1 MRAWRSLLHPALLFV
16 VFAWGFN
23 FTVIKLLYEAF
34 EPVLEPAR
42 APAALT
48 VLRYL
53 IMWPLFALAAWHE
66 SRFRIS
72 RPMLWKSMLA
82 QFVASGIYMVLFME
96 GMRMAG
102 AGPASVIISFSPLVA
117 ILLAWGLKLERGSP
131 RLVAGLTIASIGVAL
146 VGVNALSEGH
156 GGLLGILLLLASAL
170 SWGVSVVMSKPVLG
184 EVGPFTMLAVGIPA
198 AMLLVVPYGWDDMM
212 AIQWQRIDFTGW
224 WTLGYLALVAGFG
237 AFWAYYKG
245 LADVGPT
252 RTGLTQYL
260 IPPVASILGWL
271 VLGERMGAGE
281 WIGLVCVL
289 AGLALAR
296 PPRLDDPASSEG
308 GPTKDNETPAET
320 GIS

>member
-1 MRAWRSLLHPALLFV
+1 
-16 VFAWGFN
+16 
-23 FTVIKLLYEAF
+23 
-34 EPVLEPAR
+34 
-42 APAALT
+42 
-48 VLRYL
+48 
-53 IMWPLFALAAWHE
+53 
-66 SRFRIS
+66 
-72 RPMLWKSMLA
+72 
-82 QFVASGIYMVLFME
+82 
-96 GMRMAG
+96 
-102 AGPASVIISFSPLVA
+102 
-117 ILLAWGLKLERGSP
+117 
-131 RLVAGLTIASIGVAL
+131 
-146 VGVNALSEGH
+146 
-156 GGLLGILLLLASAL
+156 
-170 SWGVSVVMSKPVLG
+170 
-184 EVGPFTMLAVGIPA
+184 
-198 AMLLVVPYGWDDMM
+198 MLLVVPYGWDDMM

-296 PPRLDDPASSEG
+296 PPRLDDPAPSEG
-308 GPTKDNETPAET
+308 GPSKENETPAET